1 MQAFIIFASVSSSQ
15 YRIGPRTIAKR
26 DWSTPNTRS
35 TSFLAD
41 SCLLAK
47 YFLFAPNGLGI
58 VLTKVYQLG

>member
-15 YRIGPRTIAKR
+15 YHTCPRTIAKR
-26 DWSTPNTRS
+26 DCSTSNARC

-47 YFLFAPNGLGI
+47 YFLFAPNGLEI
-58 VLTKVYQLG
+58 VLTKVN

>member
-15 YRIGPRTIAKR
+15 YRTGQCTIAKR
-26 DWSTPNTRS
+26 DWSTPNARS

-41 SCLLAK
+41 SYLLEK

-58 VLTKVYQLG
+58 VLTKVDQLG